1 MNLIDFHVTKVLG
14 PPVQRST
21 ENHTWWEVP
30 VEYWDDG
37 GNNQVKNV
45 WCSTEDAAKAIQPGY
60 VGQH

>member
-14 PPVQRST
+14 QPVRRDAEWGT
-21 ENHTWWEVP
+21 YYKLE

-37 GNNQVKNV
+37 GSGKIMTLTSQSLDFLK
-45 WCSTEDAAKAIQPGY
+45 SIRPGY